1 MQDSNLNAGEKEA
14 LASAKLGDLRKQIN
28 ADSWSDNIE
37 ILMKQWGEKA
47 AGLRFMHSHSGS
59 KWKSFSNKLA
69 ISGIVITGIAST
81 LSLIATSIDDEEVK
95 NGMLY
100 SVGGVGLISTLIQ
113 SFKKFYNAE
122 EKAAEHSSVSKQFGT
137 FYRYMTLQMGM
148 SREDRDP
155 ADILSVW
162 ALKEYERLQQE
173 APSIGGDSIKL
184 FKLKFDDPN
193 QAIPDIAEDK
203 FIIKV
208 FKDKSKAID
217 VAVVSSAL
225 DVPNVM
231 LDIEG
236 SDPSE
241 E

>member
-113 SFKKFYNAE
+113 SFKKLCDSA
-122 EKAAEHSSVSKQFGT
+122 HSK
-137 FYRYMTLQMGM
+137 
-148 SREDRDP
+148 
-155 ADILSVW
+155 
-162 ALKEYERLQQE
+162 
-173 APSIGGDSIKL
+173 
-184 FKLKFDDPN
+184 
-193 QAIPDIAEDK
+193 
-203 FIIKV
+203 
-208 FKDKSKAID
+208 KSSYATMKR
-217 VAVVSSAL
+217 
-225 DVPNVM
+225 
-231 LDIEG
+231 
-236 SDPSE
+236 
-241 E
+241 